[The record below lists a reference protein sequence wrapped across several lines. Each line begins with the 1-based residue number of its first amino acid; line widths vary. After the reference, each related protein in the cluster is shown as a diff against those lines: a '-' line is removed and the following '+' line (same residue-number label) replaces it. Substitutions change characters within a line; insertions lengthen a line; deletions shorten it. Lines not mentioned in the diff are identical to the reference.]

1 GRVRRNS
8 AGERREPYRALLARG
23 RPLRGSPPRASPPP
37 PPPQAPP
44 PSADARHAHPQEGS
58 LMQLVVPLGS
68 TVTAVLDG
76 HSAVD
81 GANFPDGS
89 KLTATSNDPAVATVP
104 ADGGGIPPGGASSE
118 VTFPVTV
125 VGPGSTDLQAT

>member
-1 GRVRRNS
+1 
-8 AGERREPYRALLARG
+8 
-23 RPLRGSPPRASPPP
+23 
-37 PPPQAPP
+37 
-44 PSADARHAHPQEGS
+44 
-58 LMQLVVPLGS
+58 MQLVVPLGS

-89 KLTATSNDPAVATVP
+89 KLAVSSNDPAMATVP

-118 VTFPVTV
+118 VSFPVTV
-125 VGPGSTDLQAT
+125 VGPGSTDLQATVTDPQGNPFTDTATLIVSPPIPPGLTHVVLTLTSP